1 MPSVLS
7 KSFGHP
13 LRNLNLEEFHEQM
26 LVNCYGIDPTTG
38 KPINPKTTN
47 VQSAFDSAKNLL
59 EAANRLDDV
68 TNVLHGALSD
78 LSDKHSSKKKVK
90 AAKQLIEKTIIPA
103 IDAASD
109 VARTRAKRSA
119 PIGGAGYGHARA

>member
-38 KPINPKTTN
+38 KPINPKTTD

-68 TNVLHGALSD
+68 TNVLHRALSD
-78 LSDKHSSKKKVK
+78 LPDKHSSKKKLRLK
-90 AAKQLIEKTIIPA
+90 SNSLKKQSFQQLMLPQTLPVLEPR
-103 IDAASD
+103 DQLQ
-109 VARTRAKRSA
+109 
-119 PIGGAGYGHARA
+119 